1 MNKHVLAVGAI
12 VALVLAAAPD
22 AQAQVPPDIAKQ
34 MRDAGPIDDAMGTA
48 KMYRPL
54 QPGRDINIT
63 TTRDVSYGPHPRLLL
78 DVATSVN
85 AGAPTRPVLI
95 FVAGGGGNRAMR
107 GPDGEPFFDNMLQW
121 AVKNGMTAVSIQRAT
136 GADRSWE
143 DQARDIG
150 LAVAWAKRS
159 AARYGADANRI
170 FIWAHS
176 NAMEPVGAYIAHP
189 QFHPPDGVGLTGA
202 VMLSGT
208 MNILPIRLNVP
219 EDAGRPVNAA
229 RVGQPPAGP
238 PAAGRGQAP
247 PVDPETLL
255 KRSTLPGLRTTPVAL
270 FFGAGEIDTPGPT
283 AFIPAIREELCKTKC
298 PTTMVFKDY
307 NHMATI
313 FAPNT
318 ADNSMTGPIL
328 KWMRSAPDS
337 TQ

>member
-1 MNKHVLAVGAI
+1 MNTHVWRALGVSLAL
-12 VALVLAAAPD
+12 ALICAAS
-22 AQAQVPPDIAKQ
+22 AQAQVPPDVAKQ
-34 MRDAGPIDDAMGTA
+34 MRDAGPIDDALGTA

-54 QPGRDINIT
+54 QPGPDLNIRSS
-63 TTRDVSYGPHPRLLL
+63 RDVSYGPHPRLLL
-78 DVATSVN
+78 DVSTSVN
-85 AGAPTRPVLI
+85 QAAPTRPVLI
-95 FVAGGGGNRAMR
+95 FVAGGGGARSMR

-121 AVKNGMTAVSIQRAT
+121 AVKNGMAGVNIQRVT
-136 GADRSWE
+136 GAERSWE

-150 LAVAWAKRS
+150 LAVTWVKRNI
-159 AARYGADANRI
+159 ARWGGDADRV

-189 QFHPPDGVGLTGA
+189 EFHPADGVGLKGA

-219 EDAGRPVNAA
+219 EG
-229 RVGQPPAGP
+229 
-238 PAAGRGQAP
+238 AAGRGQAP
-247 PVDPETLL
+247 PPVDPDTLL

-270 FFGAGEIDTPGPT
+270 FFGAGEIDTPGPA
-283 AFIPAIREELCKTKC
+283 AFIPAIREELCKTTC

-318 ADNSMTGPIL
+318 ADSTMTGPIL
-328 KWMRSAPDS
+328 KWMRSVP
-337 TQ
+337 